1 MSMVFL
7 RNRYL
12 CLSCANSERRW
23 HIRRQQAEKSK
34 TFCARRTD
42 EPLALADSTYA
53 EVELGSVRAPVPFP
67 DERPLILL

>member
-1 MSMVFL
+1 MFTSKSKSVPVL
-7 RNRYL
+7 RDSVHLR
-12 CLSCANSERRW
+12 
-23 HIRRQQAEKSK
+23 HTHRQQTEKSK

-53 EVELGSVRAPVPFP
+53 EVELGSVRAPVPLP